1 MGCAFFIRTPNGRR
15 ESHAPS
21 WKREEARRQKT
32 PSSSKTQTPKGLEF
46 AVAALLL
53 TGKLKVDS
61 IQMYTDASMFVSLV
75 GKYKTLSELSSDN
88 VDKLV
93 SFLDDNSSLTLN
105 EIMAALKRKPKTHE
119 HMRKVKVRDG
129 AMDSFDGEGFAAE
142 FCWSL

>member
-1 MGCAFFIRTPNGRR
+1 MPLQEKERSP
-15 ESHAPS
+15 P
-21 WKREEARRQKT
+21 QKT

-75 GKYKTLSELSSDN
+75 GKYKTLSDLSNDN

-93 SFLDDNSSLTLN
+93 SFLDNNSSLTLN
-105 EIMAALKRKPKTHE
+105 EIMAALKKK
-119 HMRKVKVRDG
+119 
-129 AMDSFDGEGFAAE
+129 AE
-142 FCWSL
+142 NT

>member
-1 MGCAFFIRTPNGRR
+1 MPPPGKGKKPA
-15 ESHAPS
+15 A
-21 WKREEARRQKT
+21 KKT

-75 GKYKTLSELSSDN
+75 GKYKTLSDLSNDN

-93 SFLDDNSSLTLN
+93 SFLDNNSSLTLN
-105 EIMAALKRKPKTHE
+105 EIMAALKKK
-119 HMRKVKVRDG
+119 
-129 AMDSFDGEGFAAE
+129 AE
-142 FCWSL
+142 NT

>member
-1 MGCAFFIRTPNGRR
+1 MGRAFCRRTPNGRR
-15 ESHAPS
+15 DSHAPS
-21 WKREEARRQKT
+21 RKRKEARRQKNAAQLQK
-32 PSSSKTQTPKGLEF
+32 PKRQKGLEF

-105 EIMAALKRKPKTHE
+105 EIMTALKKRKPKTPE
-119 HMRKVKVRDG
+119 HIRK
-129 AMDSFDGEGFAAE
+129 
-142 FCWSL
+142 

>member
-1 MGCAFFIRTPNGRR
+1 MLRFPYERRT
-15 ESHAPS
+15 
-21 WKREEARRQKT
+21 EEGTPMPPPGKGKKPAAKKT
-32 PSSSKTQTPKGLEF
+32 PASSKTQTPKGLEF

-105 EIMAALKRKPKTHE
+105 EIMTALKKK
-119 HMRKVKVRDG
+119 
-129 AMDSFDGEGFAAE
+129 AE
-142 FCWSL
+142 NT